1 MKKLLISAFLVLFC
15 SSAFAEGVFSTKVYA
30 TTCKEVARSGGVTGA
45 VAGGTVG
52 AGAGAVVGGFLFG
65 KKGAAIG
72 GALGGIGGGVA
83 GERAMGTATYSCVLK
98 VTNMKGQYVFVET
111 LGGSTY
117 QVNQRINV
125 YPIAGGGYAV
135 Q

>member
-1 MKKLLISAFLVLFC
+1 MEASLA
-15 SSAFAEGVFSTKVYA
+15 A
-30 TTCKEVARSGGVTGA
+30 
-45 VAGGTVG
+45 AGGA
-52 AGAGAVVGGFLFG
+52 AGAGVGSVVGHFFG
-65 KKGAAIG
+65 GKTGAAIG
-72 GALGGIGGGVA
+72 GAIGGIGGGVA
-83 GERAMGTATYSCVLK
+83 GERAIGTATYSCVLK

-111 LGGSTY
+111 LGDSTY